1 MDFVISV
8 GVVSLVFVGDTSF
21 AYKRLLRAGL
31 SQRFSNLCFSDV
43 LISLVW
49 YLGFSHGSC
58 MYLALVRPST
68 ALWQLDGLMSYISIH
83 PVDRVL
89 SDVYYPSSFF
99 MELVSLPVSSTTLCG
114 FGAGS
119 SMLEIRDTSNAEVLI
134 KGCLTMLRIVNCALA
149 AVSILGFISQFVVFN
164 SQGFVSLFSSMVVE
178 CRGLLYVIGF
188 LSVVFAPIFICCI
201 CFLVIVVSLAMM
213 AMLSCSVNTFSILGE
228 SMRRRITTR
237 VVSLVRSE
245 PWTEQI
251 FSTTSIV
258 EQSNHDWRL
267 ISGAPVMTSSIMVS
281 EMKRMRNG

>member
-8 GVVSLVFVGDTSF
+8 GVISLVFVGDTSF

-68 ALWQLDGLMSYISIH
+68 AVRSLFIVLCSYTFAVFKSFCVQLWQLDGLMSYISIH

-134 KGCLTMLRIVNCALA
+134 KGCLTMLRIVNCAFA
-149 AVSILGFISQFVVFN
+149 AVSISGFISKFVVFN

-178 CRGLLYVIGF
+178 FRGLLYVIGF

-201 CFLVIVVSLAMM
+201 CFFVIVVSLAMM

-228 SMRRRITTR
+228 
-237 VVSLVRSE
+237 
-245 PWTEQI
+245 
-251 FSTTSIV
+251 
-258 EQSNHDWRL
+258 
-267 ISGAPVMTSSIMVS
+267 
-281 EMKRMRNG
+281 

>member
-1 MDFVISV
+1 MPLPLLLPAVSAWYLSLLPFEAAHNSHGSVDVFVSSVAALSSVFSVAASSSSRSAAVV

-43 LISLVW
+43 LISLVC
-49 YLGFSHGSC
+49 YTFVAFKSFC
-58 MYLALVRPST
+58 VQ
-68 ALWQLDGLMSYISIH
+68 LWQLDGLMSYISIH

-89 SDVYYPSSFF
+89 SDVYYPR
-99 MELVSLPVSSTTLCG
+99 
-114 FGAGS
+114 S

-134 KGCLTMLRIVNCALA
+134 KGSLTMLRIVNCALA
-149 AVSILGFISQFVVFN
+149 AVSISGFISQFVVFN

-178 CRGLLYVIGF
+178 FRGLLYVIGF

-228 SMRRRITTR
+228 
-237 VVSLVRSE
+237 
-245 PWTEQI
+245 
-251 FSTTSIV
+251 
-258 EQSNHDWRL
+258 
-267 ISGAPVMTSSIMVS
+267 
-281 EMKRMRNG
+281 